1 MNAQFQ
7 VAQAASTTVATNSTP
22 VRTFSLTKP
31 LTDQAVVLHLGYDQK
46 VKLDFSSIANEKIT
60 LVHVGEKLIIL
71 FDNKSTITVDPV
83 FDSRHDGQQLLSIE
97 LAPGR
102 DVNVQEFASLFPIT
116 TDQSVLP
123 AAGDGNGSA
132 QGSGANFTTSVVDVL
147 SAGNP
152 LDLLGQEELGTFQ
165 TGDQPFLPIT
175 APTVSVAG
183 SIELVVDES
192 FIPFNGTNS
201 VGSTTGPA
209 GSSISTQTL
218 QTVFTVNSQFGVSV
232 TYALKVDNPNTNLID
247 SLSGKPV
254 VLVQNGAGEVD
265 GVVTI
270 NGQQVTV
277 FTLTVDGNG
286 LITMTDLRGVHE
298 NDPHNNNESIHLD
311 AGLVSVTATAVDISG
326 SASATFDLGPHI
338 TINDD
343 SPSID
348 VAQGEGGGEE
358 GPQLPFLGPLQ
369 VDESALPDGAQPA
382 SFSTVATQ
390 NFSGAFTHVDGADG
404 ATITYALSVATGG
417 VDTHLIDSLTGHEVF
432 LFNENGAIVARV
444 GGEGAT
450 PDANGAIVFT
460 LEVDSSSGEVKLTLD
475 RSVHELTPE
484 SVPSNEPIQ
493 LSGVPITLTATI
505 TDNDGDTDSASIDI
519 SPTIIIH
526 DDSPTIAVKQGEGG
540 EEGPQLPVLPGS
552 LEVDESALTGGAQT
566 ATFPA
571 SATQHF
577 SGSFT
582 HADGADGAS
591 ITYALSV
598 AADGVDTGLVDSLTG
613 NKVFLF
619 NVGGV
624 ISAREGTDA
633 IAAASGLEVFR
644 LEADSTSGD
653 VKLTLERSV
662 HELTSEPSPSN
673 EPIQISGVPITLTAT
688 ITDNDGDTDSASI
701 DIS

>member
-7 VAQAASTTVATNSTP
+7 VAQATGTAVATNSTP
-22 VRTFSLTKP
+22 VRTFSLSKP

-46 VKLDFSSIANEKIT
+46 VKLDFSAIANEKIT

-123 AAGDGNGSA
+123 AAGEGNGNA
-132 QGSGANFTTSVVDVL
+132 QGSGANFTSSTVDAL
-147 SAGNP
+147 NAGNP

-165 TGDQPFLPIT
+165 TGDQQFLPI
-175 APTVSVAG
+175 APPTVSVTG

-192 FIPFNGTNS
+192 FISSNGANS
-201 VGSTTGPA
+201 PGSTTGPA
-209 GSSISTQTL
+209 GSSISTQAL
-218 QTVFTVNSQFGVSV
+218 QAIFTVNSQIGLQSL

-247 SLSGKPV
+247 SLSGQPV
-254 VLVQNGAGEVD
+254 VLVQKGPNEVD

-270 NGQQVTV
+270 EGQQVKV
-277 FTLTVDGNG
+277 FTLTVDGTG
-286 LITMTDLRGVHE
+286 HITMTDLRGVHE

-311 AGLVSVTATAVDISG
+311 AGLVSVTATAIDVSG
-326 SASATFDLGPHI
+326 NSASGTFDLGPHI

-348 VAQGEGGGEE
+348 VAQGEGGEE
-358 GPQLPFLGPLQ
+358 GPKLPFLGPLE

-382 SFSTVATQ
+382 SFSTIAKQ
-390 NFSGAFTHVDGADG
+390 DFSGAFTHVDGADG
-404 ATITYALSVATGG
+404 ATISYALSVTTGG

-432 LFNENGAIVARV
+432 LFNESGTIVARV

-450 PDANGAIVFT
+450 PDAHGAVVFK
-460 LEVDSSSGEVKLTLD
+460 LEVDSSSGQVTMTLE

-484 SVPSNEPIQ
+484 ANVPSNEPIQ

-505 TDNDGDTDSASIDI
+505 TDNDGDTDSASINI
-519 SPTIIIH
+519 GTTIIIH
-526 DDSPTIAVKQGEGG
+526 DDSPTIAVVQGEGS

-552 LEVDESALTGGAQT
+552 LEVDESGLTDGAQT
-566 ATFPA
+566 ASFPTT
-571 SATQHF
+571 ATQDF

-582 HADGADGAS
+582 HADGADGAT
-591 ITYALSV
+591 IAYALSV
-598 AADGVDTGLVDSLTG
+598 AAGGVDTGLVDSLTG

-619 NVGGV
+619 SVNGV

-633 IAAASGLEVFR
+633 TSAASGPEVFKLEV
-644 LEADSTSGD
+644 DSTSGE

-662 HELTSEPSPSN
+662 HELTPQANVDSN
-673 EPIQISGVPITLTAT
+673 EFDPAVGRSDYADRDDHGQ
-688 ITDNDGDTDSASI
+688 
-701 DIS
+701 